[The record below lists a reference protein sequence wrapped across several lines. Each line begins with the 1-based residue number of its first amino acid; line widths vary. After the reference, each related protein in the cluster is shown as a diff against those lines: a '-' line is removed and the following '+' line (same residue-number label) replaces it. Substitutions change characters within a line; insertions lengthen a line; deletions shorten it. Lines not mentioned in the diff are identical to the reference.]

1 MNGSTCVRMALYPH
15 GSRRG
20 FLNCGLSEQMA
31 GSQKVRTR
39 CRLREEPWFMRRLR
53 GAGLELDW
61 RGPCSYR
68 YHPLVVHG
76 LLRFVLGTCY
86 SAWAPWACELCLL
99 WEYYQRPL
107 DAFPLTVAGRF
118 TCVEPQDLCVF
129 QRRGRGRGGG
139 HASAGLGEAP
149 AARLGSN
156 GVAWPADDL
165 VTDRFSCSFERSLA
179 RQTVQMM

>member
-1 MNGSTCVRMALYPH
+1 MLCTWLLCSFCLAYAHSRSFFLRVGGEGGRGSRTMNGSTCVCLALYPH
-15 GSRRG
+15 GNRRG
-20 FLNCGLSEQMA
+20 FLNCGLPEQPA

-53 GAGLELDW
+53 
-61 RGPCSYR
+61 
-68 YHPLVVHG
+68 
-76 LLRFVLGTCY
+76 
-86 SAWAPWACELCLL
+86 
-99 WEYYQRPL
+99 
-107 DAFPLTVAGRF
+107 VAGRF

-129 QRRGRGRGGG
+129 QRRGRAGG

-149 AARLGSN
+149 ATRLGSN
-156 GVAWPADDL
+156 GVAWPVDDL